1 MFHKCYSVDN
11 IFLIGNNMTGYE
23 KSPDYSS
30 PGSNFAGFV
39 LLLVCLIIAYYFF
52 YHEKGDKK
60 TEQIIWTVCQQGEV
74 RNNCIVDG
82 DTFWLQ
88 GEKYR
93 LFSVDTPEKFLLS
106 KCKIEHAKSLEATN
120 FLVGIF
126 TNSVLRHEKIGLD
139 VYDRI
144 LVKTYADKKSVAK
157 IIIESGLGVEYK
169 SENRDRDIWCDDSGK
184 VSNK

>member
-1 MFHKCYSVDN
+1 
-11 IFLIGNNMTGYE
+11 MTGYE
-23 KSPDYSS
+23 KSPDYGSPSS
-30 PGSNFAGFV
+30 KIADFV
-39 LLLVCLIIAYYFF
+39 LLLMCLIVSYYFF
-52 YHEKGDKK
+52 YGEKGDTQ

-74 RNNCIVDG
+74 RDNCIVDG

-93 LFSVDTPEKFLLS
+93 LYGVDTPEKFPLS
-106 KCKIEHAKSLEATN
+106 KCKFEHAKALEATN
-120 FLVGIF
+120 FLVDIF
-126 TNSVLRHEKIGLD
+126 TNSVLRHDKIGLD

-144 LVKTYADKKSVAK
+144 LVKTYADKKSVTR